1 VKKRCRGDA
10 FNPRST
16 WAVHDLR
23 DNQIGWTPRD
33 VYFLLLSLLYHSS
46 VIKYIDK
53 LLVIFTQLNSC
64 IFQKKKEKTH
74 SRESKPAE
82 TYNGNSTFD
91 KFIQI
96 PILFPNETKEY

>member
-1 VKKRCRGDA
+1 M
-10 FNPRST
+10 
-16 WAVHDLR
+16 
-23 DNQIGWTPRD
+23 
-33 VYFLLLSLLYHSS
+33 YFS
-46 VIKYIDK
+46 
-53 LLVIFTQLNSC
+53 
-64 IFQKKKEKTH
+64 KKKKKPH